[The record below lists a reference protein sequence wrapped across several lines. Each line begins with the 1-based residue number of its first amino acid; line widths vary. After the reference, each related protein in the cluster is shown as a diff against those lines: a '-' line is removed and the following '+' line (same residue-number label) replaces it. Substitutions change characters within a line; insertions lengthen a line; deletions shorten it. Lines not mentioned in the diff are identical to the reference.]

1 MARKFSGRDLGSLI
15 GLNSRKLVLDNIYQY
30 VYNPGLFSNSIL
42 SILLPSSGFYSSVDK
57 EADRFTIGQIF
68 LRAND
73 PTARVIHL
81 APVENKDLQGLSNVV
96 SHLIHTA
103 GEKGALQL
111 IAEVD
116 NKSSVDDL
124 LEQIGFR
131 SYTEQQIWKLPRR
144 IPTGM
149 GAKAW
154 LPTTKGDAEQVKG
167 FYQRVVPANILRAE
181 PPPEAARDRGLI
193 CWTEGRICGYAKIHF
208 GPRGILVDLIL
219 SPSLSNLEE
228 YLSALIF
235 HMPYRETRTIYLRVR
250 SYQGRLATALETVGA
265 EAGPEQKALVKRLA
279 VHYNAK
285 QTFRVQSFEN
295 QPDVTTPISNSKV
308 KN

>member
-1 MARKFSGRDLGSLI
+1 M
-15 GLNSRKLVLDNIYQY
+15 VLDNIFQY
-30 VYNPGLFSNSIL
+30 VYNPGLFSNSFLSIIL
-42 SILLPSSGFYSSVDK
+42 SSSGFYSSVDSV
-57 EADRFTIGQIF
+57 DGRFAIGQIY
-68 LRAND
+68 LPASD
-73 PTARVIHL
+73 PTARLIHL
-81 APVENKDLQGLSNVV
+81 APVGDGVFPGLSEVIT
-96 SHLIHTA
+96 HLSQTA
-103 GEKGALQL
+103 GEKGALQVV
-111 IAEVD
+111 AEINQTSLVEE
-116 NKSSVDDL
+116 L
-124 LEQIGFR
+124 LEKAGFR
-131 SYTEQQIWKLPRR
+131 CYTEQQIWKLPRR
-144 IPTGM
+144 VPARM

-154 LPTTKGDAEQVKG
+154 LPTTRGDAEPVKG

-181 PPPEAARDRGLI
+181 PPPEAAASSGLI
-193 CWTEGRICGYAKIHF
+193 CWAEGRICGYAKTHF

-219 SPSLSNLEE
+219 SPDLSSLEE

-235 HMPYRETRTIYLRVR
+235 HMPYRDTRAIYLRVR
-250 SYQGRLATALETVGA
+250 SFQGRLAAALETIGA